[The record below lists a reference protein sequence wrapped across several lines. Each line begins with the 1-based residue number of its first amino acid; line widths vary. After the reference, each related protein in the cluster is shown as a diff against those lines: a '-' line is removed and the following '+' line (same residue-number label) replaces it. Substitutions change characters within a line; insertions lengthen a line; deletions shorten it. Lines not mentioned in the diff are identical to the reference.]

1 MPHRQ
6 HASRAETKAHHKII
20 FTGPVGAGKT
30 TAIAALSDFPPV
42 QTDEIASDMT
52 QGRKVHTTVALD
64 YGAFSLADGQK
75 IHLYGTPGQE
85 RFNFMWDILT
95 QGGLGLILLLDN
107 SRADPF
113 RDLRFFLG
121 AFKEFIART
130 QAVIGI
136 THLDDKPQPA
146 IPDYRDE
153 LQRLGYAGMPVL
165 ATDPRRNADVAEL
178 LRNLLYRLDP
188 DLNKEHA

>member
-1 MPHRQ
+1 MPHR
-6 HASRAETKAHHKII
+6 HRAPRGEAKAHHKII
-20 FTGPVGAGKT
+20 FTGPVGAGKS

-64 YGAFSLADGQK
+64 YGAFSLADGVK

-121 AFKEFIART
+121 AFKDFIART
-130 QAVIGI
+130 QAVVGI
-136 THLDDKPQPA
+136 THCDDKPLPSL
-146 IPDYRDE
+146 PEYRDE
-153 LQRLGYAGMPVL
+153 LQRLGYADMPVL
-165 ATDPRRNADVAEL
+165 ATDPRQQTDVAEL

-188 DLNKEHA
+188 DLKNANA

>member
-1 MPHRQ
+1 MHTR
-6 HASRAETKAHHKII
+6 AHHKII
-20 FTGPVGAGKT
+20 FTGPVGAGKS

-64 YGAFSLADGQK
+64 YGAFSLADGEK

-121 AFKEFIART
+121 AFKDFIART
-130 QAVIGI
+130 QAVVGI
-136 THLDDKPQPA
+136 THCDDKPQPGLT
-146 IPDYRDE
+146 DYRDE
-153 LQRLGYAGMPVL
+153 LQRLGYADMPVL
-165 ATDPRRNADVAEL
+165 ATDPRKQADVAEL

-188 DLNKEHA
+188 NLKNEDA

>member
-1 MPHRQ
+1 MPHRR
-6 HASRAETKAHHKII
+6 HAPRGEAKAHHKII
-20 FTGPVGAGKT
+20 FTGPVGAGKS

-52 QGRKVHTTVALD
+52 QGRKVRTTVALD
-64 YGAFSLADGQK
+64 YGAFSLAAGEK

-85 RFNFMWDILT
+85 RFNFMWDILS

-121 AFKEFIART
+121 AFKDFIART
-130 QAVIGI
+130 QAVVGV
-136 THLDDKPQPA
+136 THCDDKPLPSL
-146 IPDYRDE
+146 PEYRDE
-153 LQRLGYAGMPVL
+153 LQRLGYADMPVL
-165 ATDPRRNADVAEL
+165 ATDPRQHADVAEL

-188 DLNKEHA
+188 DLKNAHA

>member
-1 MPHRQ
+1 MPHRGQ
-6 HASRAETKAHHKII
+6 TPRGEAKAHHKII

-30 TAIAALSDFPPV
+30 TAIGALSDFPPV

-64 YGAFSLADGQK
+64 YGAFSLADGEK

-121 AFKEFIART
+121 AFKDFISRT

-136 THLDDKPQPA
+136 THYDDKPTPA
-146 IPDYRDE
+146 LDDYRDE
-153 LQRLGYAGMPVL
+153 LQRLGHAGMPVL
-165 ATDPRRNADVAEL
+165 VTDPRRTADVAEL
-178 LRNLLYRLDP
+178 LRHLLYRLDP
-188 DLNKEHA
+188 DLQNAHA